1 MACEYVSQSSFNG
14 RVTNFVIAG
23 NAPFDSWRK
32 SYEAYDNWGRYMKE
46 MISAKKTSILSGETK
61 STAVDLIGQLVKGQ
75 AGEWDGKVQGIT
87 KLNDSEVMGNLF
99 IFILGGHE
107 TSASSIHFSL
117 IFLALHPEIQ
127 RKVQDEVFDIFHDC
141 PTSEWE
147 FERDLPRLLNG
158 FLGAV
163 LNEELRLISPT
174 ITIPKITNS
183 KPQHLVISNKE
194 VTLPANMMMRLCI
207 PAIHRNP
214 HFWPSAA
221 TRNPNKPD
229 CPIQRLEN
237 DLEDFHPER
246 WIKNTTAEELQWP
259 HNLRNKDDNPQSP
272 GLRGPPLYTPI
283 KGSYIPFSDG
293 QRACLGRRFAQVEI
307 LAALATIFSRYSVE
321 LAVDEWASDEEVAG
335 MTKDQRRECWT
346 KARDK
351 ADWTWRNKM
360 GCVITLQLS
369 GAHVPLR
376 FVRQGEERFMDL

>member
-1 MACEYVSQSSFNG
+1 MFADSL
-14 RVTNFVIAG
+14 IAG

-46 MISAKKTSILSGETK
+46 MIAAKKTSILSGKTK
-61 STAVDLIGQLVKGQ
+61 PTAVDLIGQLVKGQ
-75 AGEWDGKVQGIT
+75 AGEWDGKLQST
-87 KLNDSEVMGNLF
+87 TTLTESEVMGNLF
-99 IFILGGHE
+99 IFVLGGHE

-117 IFLALHPEIQ
+117 MFLALHPEVQ
-127 RKVQDEVFDIFHDC
+127 RKVQHEVSSIFQGR

-147 FERDLPRLLNG
+147 FERDLPLLLNG

-174 ITIPKITNS
+174 ITVPKITNS
-183 KPQHLVISNKE
+183 KPQHIIISNKE
-194 VTLPANMMMRLCI
+194 VTLPANMMIRLCI

-214 HFWPSAA
+214 HFWPSIAS
-221 TRNPNKPD
+221 TNPNKPA
-229 CPIQRLEN
+229 CPLHNLDN
-237 DLEDFHPER
+237 DLEDFNPDR
-246 WIKNTTAEELQWP
+246 WIKGLSTEELQWP
-259 HNLRNKDDNPQSP
+259 YNLRNKDDIPQSP
-272 GLRGPPLYTPI
+272 GLPLYTPI
-283 KGSYIPFSDG
+283 KGSYIPFSEG

-321 LAVDEWASDEEVAG
+321 LAVDEWASDEQVAQ
-335 MTKDQRRECWT
+335 MTKDQRRVCWS

-351 ADWTWRNKM
+351 ADWIWRNKM

-376 FVRQGEERFMDL
+376 FVRKGEERFMDI